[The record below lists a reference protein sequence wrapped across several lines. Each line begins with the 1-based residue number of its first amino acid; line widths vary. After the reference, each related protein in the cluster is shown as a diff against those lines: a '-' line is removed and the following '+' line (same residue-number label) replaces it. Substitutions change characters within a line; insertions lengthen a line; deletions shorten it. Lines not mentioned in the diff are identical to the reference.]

1 MTLIVKQRFECFQDV
16 HYPAH
21 LTALL
26 AVDLVRI
33 DTECDLRE
41 STIRYTMSG
50 RIPFTGKHYTRFLGR
65 AFPRALSTNILLAAR
80 KPGSRH
86 PLPRLAPC

>member
-1 MTLIVKQRFECFQDV
+1 MSLIVRQRFEYFQDV

-26 AVDLVRI
+26 AVDLERI
-33 DTECDLRE
+33 AAECGLNE

-50 RIPFTGKHYTRFLGR
+50 RIPFTGKHYPRFLSR
-65 AFPRALSTNILLAAR
+65 LFPRALSDNILLAAR
-80 KPGSRH
+80 R
-86 PLPRLAPC
+86 PCSQSVI